1 MYPPLPPPPM
11 LIDCSHCRIP
21 LSLPPGAQSV
31 RCAICFAVTQV
42 APYTQ
47 DQSRAP
53 VYNNQLP
60 HVIHPPSPTQHSPVP
75 PNAHGSKKAVIIGVS
90 YSGTSYELK
99 GCLNDAKCMKFLL
112 TRKFNFPESSIL
124 LLTGNECMQCSFPSS
139 FFCMPLFV
147 SPVFNLRWKKIH
159 MICLA

>member
-112 TRKFNFPESSIL
+112 MNKFQFPESCILMLTGVCSTSIL
-124 LLTGNECMQCSFPSS
+124 YFDFPESQ
-139 FFCMPLFV
+139 FLYHH
-147 SPVFNLRWKKIH
+147 LRGH
-159 MICLA
+159 LVMG